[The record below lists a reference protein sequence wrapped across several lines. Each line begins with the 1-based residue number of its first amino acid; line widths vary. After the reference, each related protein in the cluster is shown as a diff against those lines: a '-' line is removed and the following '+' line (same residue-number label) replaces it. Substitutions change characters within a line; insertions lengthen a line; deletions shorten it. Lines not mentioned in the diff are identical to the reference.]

1 MNVAKTVKTEKTELR
16 ANKVLPESQSR
27 VKPETKESRE
37 KPETRASKDPP
48 ELTV

>member
-1 MNVAKTVKTEKTELR
+1 MAKTVKTEKTELR